1 MNLKEII
8 ERALEGTR
16 PETDLSSAPRPFG
29 DLPAELRPNPETLR
43 SAAVLLPIIER
54 PAGLT
59 LMLTRRT
66 EDLPEHPGQ
75 IALPGGRVEPV
86 DNGILDAAL
95 RETEEETGLPRH
107 FVRPVGY
114 LAPYVTITRYVIVPV
129 VGFVRPGFEYRA
141 DPTEVAEIFEVPL
154 EFVLDAAN
162 HRRESRDFKGRE
174 VGYYVLPWRNE
185 GREYRIW
192 GATAAILVDFARQVA
207 GLRSRLA
214 CF

>member
-1 MNLKEII
+1 MKLKKII
-8 ERALEGTR
+8 ERALEGTQ
-16 PETDLSSAPRPFG
+16 PETAVSDTLRPFG
-29 DLPAELRPNPETLR
+29 DLPSELRPDLASIR

-54 PAGLT
+54 PQGMT

-66 EDLPEHPGQ
+66 DDLPEHPGQ

-114 LAPYVTITRYVIVPV
+114 LPPYVTITRYIIVPV
-129 VGFVRPGFEYRA
+129 VGFVRPGFEYRP

-154 EFVLDAAN
+154 AFVLDAAN

-174 VGYYVLPWRNE
+174 IGYYVLPWENE

-192 GATAAILVDFARQVA
+192 GATAAILVDFAQQVA
-207 GLRSRLA
+207 AQRSRA
-214 CF
+214 SCF